1 MPTLKTTI
9 FNSAIDINYEEGDK
23 DKLLQLIE
31 NFNNRVKEY
40 NHLIGKVSD
49 SKIIILTS
57 LAIEGDLM
65 EQKKLISEQSSIT
78 NDLNVKELHV
88 EKLSLEIISLK
99 DEILQLESKLDER
112 NKRDFLI
119 EDEIDEINKQIEN
132 LNKSML
138 SLYDEWNKFF
148 KRTAKRKI

>member
-9 FNSAIDINYEEGDK
+9 FNSTIDINYEEGDK

-31 NFNNRVKEY
+31 NLNNRLKKY

-57 LAIEGDLM
+57 LASEDDLM
-65 EQKKLISEQSSIT
+65 EQKKLISEQSSIS
-78 NDLNVKELHV
+78 NDLNVKELRI
-88 EKLSLEIISLK
+88 EKLSSEIISLK
-99 DEILQLESKLDER
+99 DKIDQLESKLDER

-138 SLYDEWNKFF
+138 TLYDE
-148 KRTAKRKI
+148 

>member
-31 NFNNRVKEY
+31 NLNNRLKKY
-40 NHLIGKVSD
+40 NYLNGKVSD
-49 SKIIILTS
+49 SKIIILAS
-57 LAIEGDLM
+57 LAIEDDLM

-88 EKLSLEIISLK
+88 EKLSSEIINLK
-99 DEILQLESKLDER
+99 DKIHLLESELDQR
-112 NKRDFLI
+112 NKRDVVI
-119 EDEIDEINKQIEN
+119 EDDIDEINNQIEK

-138 SLYDEWNKFF
+138 LIYDE
-148 KRTAKRKI
+148 

>member
-1 MPTLKTTI
+1 MPTLKTII

-31 NFNNRVKEY
+31 NFNNRVKKY

-49 SKIIILTS
+49 NKIIIFAS
-57 LAIEGDLM
+57 LAIEDELM

-78 NDLNVKELHV
+78 NDLNVKELHT
-88 EKLSLEIISLK
+88 EKLSSEIINLK
-99 DEILQLESKLDER
+99 NKIHLLESKLDAI
-112 NKRDFLI
+112 NKRDFQI

-138 SLYDEWNKFF
+138 SIYNE
-148 KRTAKRKI
+148 

>member
-9 FNSAIDINYEEGDK
+9 FNSSIDINYEEGDK

-31 NFNNRVKEY
+31 NLNNRLKKY

-57 LAIEGDLM
+57 LAIEDDLM
-65 EQKKLISEQSSIT
+65 EQKKLISEQSSIS
-78 NDLNVKELHV
+78 NDLNIKELHV
-88 EKLSLEIISLK
+88 EKLSSEIINLK
-99 DEILQLESKLDER
+99 DKIHKLESKLDER

-138 SLYDEWNKFF
+138 SLYDE
-148 KRTAKRKI
+148 